1 MVALRYRTVLRDRSL
16 PLVDAQ
22 GFPPVAVE
30 PPIAN
35 RSQRVFWTREISSN
49 LEIKFPTDDGL
60 VLADPN
66 RSSCS
71 SAEASQTASTA
82 KTVRDC
88 SANEVAIATIWV
100 FFFALLIGLST
111 ITPLLSGAI
120 NLTAHH

>member
-1 MVALRYRTVLRDRSL
+1 MVALRRRTILR
-16 PLVDAQ
+16 LVDTQ
-22 GFPPVAVE
+22 GFPAVAAE
-30 PPIAN
+30 TPNAN
-35 RSQRVFWTREISSN
+35 RSQTIFGTREISSN
-49 LEIKFPTDDGL
+49 PEIKFPADDGL
-60 VLADPN
+60 ELVN
-66 RSSCS
+66 SIRSSCS
-71 SAEASQTASTA
+71 SAEAYQTASTA